1 LTAEFAAYKQSFAE
15 EMIMSANGLHDE
27 IRELNLAYL
36 MLTQHMLRD
45 DRAAAIYRLGIGE
58 EVADML
64 EGLSSAQI
72 LRMASSNMLLCQ
84 FRFNDTMLV
93 DLLSSHGR
101 ERGAAHLHA
110 AILAA
115 GRPVESLA

>member
-1 LTAEFAAYKQSFAE
+1 
-15 EMIMSANGLHDE
+15 MSANGLHEE

-36 MLTQHMLRD
+36 MLTQHMLRE

-72 LRMASSNMLLCQ
+72 LRMASSTMLLCQ

-93 DLLSSHGR
+93 DLLSSHCR
-101 ERGAAHLHA
+101 ERGAANLHA

-115 GRPVESLA
+115 GRPVENLA

>member
-1 LTAEFAAYKQSFAE
+1 
-15 EMIMSANGLHDE
+15 MSANGLHEE

-36 MLTQHMLRD
+36 MLTQHLLRE

-72 LRMASSNMLLCQ
+72 LRMASSTMLLCQ

-115 GRPVESLA
+115 GRPVENLA

>member
-1 LTAEFAAYKQSFAE
+1 MRASD
-15 EMIMSANGLHDE
+15 MHDE

-36 MLTQHMLRD
+36 MLAQHLLRE
-45 DRAAAIYRLGIGE
+45 DRAAAIFRLGIGE
-58 EVADML
+58 DVAQVL
-64 EGLSSAQI
+64 EGLSSAQV

>member
-1 LTAEFAAYKQSFAE
+1 
-15 EMIMSANGLHDE
+15 MRANAMQDE

-36 MLTQHMLRD
+36 MLAQQMLRE

-58 EVADML
+58 EVADVH
-64 EGLSSAQI
+64 GALSSAQV
-72 LRMASSNMLLCQ
+72 LRMANSNMLICQ

-115 GRPVESLA
+115 GRPVANLA

>member
-1 LTAEFAAYKQSFAE
+1 
-15 EMIMSANGLHDE
+15 MSANGLHEE

-36 MLTQHMLRD
+36 MLTQHMLRE

-72 LRMASSNMLLCQ
+72 LRMASSTMLLCQ

-93 DLLSSHGR
+93 DLLFSHGR
-101 ERGAAHLHA
+101 
-110 AILAA
+110 
-115 GRPVESLA
+115 

>member
-1 LTAEFAAYKQSFAE
+1 MRT
-15 EMIMSANGLHDE
+15 NGMQDE

-36 MLTQHMLRD
+36 MLAQQMLRE
-45 DRAAAIYRLGIGE
+45 DRAAALYRLGIGE
-58 EVADML
+58 DVAAIL
-64 EGLSSAQI
+64 EGLSAAQV

-93 DLLSSHGR
+93 DLMSSHGR
-101 ERGAAHLHA
+101 ERGTAHLHA

-115 GRPVESLA
+115 GRPVEDLA

>member
-1 LTAEFAAYKQSFAE
+1 MRT
-15 EMIMSANGLHDE
+15 NGMHDE

-36 MLTQHMLRD
+36 MLAQQMLRE
-45 DRAAAIYRLGIGE
+45 DRTAAIYRLGVGE
-58 EVADML
+58 DVADVL
-64 EGLSSAQI
+64 EGLSSAQV

-84 FRFNDTMLV
+84 FRFNDTMLA

>member
-1 LTAEFAAYKQSFAE
+1 MRT
-15 EMIMSANGLHDE
+15 NGMQDE

-36 MLTQHMLRD
+36 MLAQQMLRE
-45 DRAAAIYRLGIGE
+45 DRAAALYRLGIGE
-58 EVADML
+58 DVAAIL
-64 EGLSSAQI
+64 EGLSGAQV

-101 ERGAAHLHA
+101 ERGTAHLHA

-115 GRPVESLA
+115 GRPVEDLA